1 MYIIVPRACNQG
13 AVLIG
18 ALLTAIGF
26 GITTMQTYMWYRT
39 FPSDSKV
46 IRYVVWSISCL
57 DIVHMIFTM
66 HIIYFYVITN
76 YNNPAALTRSVWSF
90 DATIVV
96 TAVITCIT
104 HGFYARRVYILSNRS
119 WFLPTLI
126 GILSAVRMIL
136 GCVVTVRMLQIKIL
150 AELRGRIGVLVGTG
164 MGAGSLADWI
174 ITGSLVVL
182 LRRKRSGFNRSTDNL
197 IDRLTYWTINNG
209 LLTSLLGLAIIISLV
224 AMPYNM
230 IYLALHLLL
239 GKLYA
244 NSLLATLNCRTPH
257 AGRGINESG
266 EDGTTVSLPTRAPS
280 GTSSFPASRIDRKG
294 VTPVVHVETTIV
306 SDKAD

>member
-1 MYIIVPRACNQG
+1 
-13 AVLIG
+13 
-18 ALLTAIGF
+18 
-26 GITTMQTYMWYRT
+26 
-39 FPSDSKV
+39 
-46 IRYVVWSISCL
+46 
-57 DIVHMIFTM
+57 M

-76 YNNPAALTRSVWSF
+76 YNNPAALTRSVWL
-90 DATIVV
+90 TLLIL
-96 TAVITCIT
+96 TPQAVITCIT

-126 GILSAVRMIL
+126 GILSAVR
-136 GCVVTVRMLQIKIL
+136 IKIL
-150 AELRGRIGVLVGTG
+150 AELRGRIGVNASLFFTIMLLMVDVTFVQVLVGAKDLG
-164 MGAGSLADWI
+164 SIAGKPSSINDLYFLWV
-174 ITGSLVVL
+174 ITGLH
-182 LRRKRSGFNRSTDNL
+182 STDNL

>member
-1 MYIIVPRACNQG
+1 
-13 AVLIG
+13 
-18 ALLTAIGF
+18 
-26 GITTMQTYMWYRT
+26 MQTYMWYRT

-209 LLTSLLGLAIIISLV
+209 LLTSLLGLAIIISV
-224 AMPYNM
+224 R
-230 IYLALHLLL
+230 
-239 GKLYA
+239 
-244 NSLLATLNCRTPH
+244 TCR
-257 AGRGINESG
+257 
-266 EDGTTVSLPTRAPS
+266 
-280 GTSSFPASRIDRKG
+280 
-294 VTPVVHVETTIV
+294 
-306 SDKAD
+306 